1 MADFNISEAL
11 APLYEL
17 LGEVP
22 TIIEAFFPII
32 IPLLV
37 LGVFVALVSA
47 VASLFK
53 MIPKYLKIGGK
64 N

>member
-1 MADFNISEAL
+1 MADFNITESL
-11 APLYEL
+11 SPLYDL
-17 LGEVP
+17 LEEVP
-22 TIIEAFFPII
+22 TIIEAFFPIV

-37 LGVFVALVSA
+37 LGVFVALVGA
-47 VASLFK
+47 VGALFK